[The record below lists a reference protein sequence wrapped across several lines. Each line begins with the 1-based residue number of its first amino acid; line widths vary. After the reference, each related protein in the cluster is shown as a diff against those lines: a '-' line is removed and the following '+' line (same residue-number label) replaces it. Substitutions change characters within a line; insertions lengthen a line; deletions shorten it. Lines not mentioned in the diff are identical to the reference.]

1 MKTATPSRSRIND
14 NTLERIRKRLDAWRK
29 SKKPRT
35 RIPETLWAA
44 AVEEAA
50 RCGVNR
56 VAKALGL
63 DYYSLKKRLDASG
76 DPTPVFMELLPAA
89 AGSVSGFSIELESRD
104 GTKMR
109 IQIKG
114 TETPDVV
121 ALSRELWGISR

>member
-1 MKTATPSRSRIND
+1 MKTTTPSRSPIND

-29 SKKPRT
+29 NKKPRT
-35 RIPETLWAA
+35 RIPDTLWAA
-44 AVEEAA
+44 AVQAA
-50 RCGVNR
+50 AQYGVNKT
-56 VAKALGL
+56 AKALGL

-76 DPTPVFMELLPAA
+76 DPAPAFIELLPAA
-89 AGSVSGFSIELESRD
+89 ASPASEYSIELESRD

-114 TETPDVV
+114 TETPDVI

>member
-1 MKTATPSRSRIND
+1 MKTATPLRSPIND
-14 NTLERIRKRLDAWRK
+14 NTLERIRKRLSTWRK
-29 SKKPRT
+29 SKRPRS
-35 RIPETLWAA
+35 RIPDALWAA

-56 VAKALGL
+56 VAKTLGL

-76 DPTPVFMELLPAA
+76 DSAPVFMELLPAA
-89 AGSVSGFSIELESRD
+89 AGSVSECSIELEGCD

-114 TETPDVV
+114 AETPDVA
-121 ALSRELWGISR
+121 ALSRGLWGISR